1 VRSALILLLA
11 SGILVAAEPA
21 QPGPSTAAL
30 EAKALLDAG
39 KAAEAEA
46 AAEARLKDAPDDQGA
61 RKVLLAARIAR
72 SESELRGLLAEQG
85 RSRDLL
91 LGDNDFDAAKAR
103 ADADVRRRLDTAEGL
118 LSLRRYGEAVEVCN
132 AILAD
137 HPHEPAAMRL
147 KYAGLTSMV
156 ERERGQ
162 LKKEIAYRHSEAIND
177 ADRDAVFPRDKPRV
191 KRQVFVFDEDMDE
204 LERQRVRN
212 RLQEVISLDLHGT
225 QARPV
230 LEQMFAVAGINYVIL
245 DSAIGEQTLTIRLL
259 NETVETALDAVAKM
273 VKLRYSYV
281 RGTVF
286 ISGEDDG
293 QLVTEII
300 RLKAGLTDVDA
311 VVTAGSLSGSTPGS
325 GTGPT
330 VLPNGA
336 GLGSP
341 TGING
346 APAAPANP
354 FAAAAG
360 AGGAGAAGGAGG
372 GKSDIERFIEKIP
385 DIVVG
390 WPSEGKVYLDRKSN
404 TVYVRATPHAIS
416 EVKRLISALDYNS
429 VQVLIEARFI
439 EVAESAM
446 RTLGVSWQVADAI
459 PAAAATW
466 NGVSGVPVQPGAVAL
481 PPDKLG
487 GMVFSG
493 LTQAGKANVLATLT
507 ALEEE
512 GKSTNLAEPKIL
524 TLNNA
529 RGLIEITREI
539 TYISGYTN
547 QGTGQVPVTT
557 GNTTTYVQQ
566 TALVPQFAKEN
577 EGISLS
583 ITPSVARNSDIIT
596 LRLEPKVKVMTTEP
610 KDVKFNITGNDGK
623 PVTNTISQPPEFTT
637 RSLVTSL
644 HVQNGQ
650 SVALGGLVNK
660 KQADNTEGIPFLM
673 KIPLLGQFFRTDV
686 NSNERRNLIILV
698 TANQV
703 EPSGAKVADEV
714 DRLRDTARVLI
725 GDEAR
730 KAMESAP
737 LAPQAQPLSAPQ
749 EPRRWG
755 GKGGGGK
762 QN

>member
-1 VRSALILLLA
+1 MRSALILLLA
-11 SGILVAAEPA
+11 AGLAAAEPVA
-21 QPGPSTAAL
+21 TGPSDAAVA
-30 EAKALLDAG
+30 AKALLDAG
-39 KAAEAEA
+39 KPAEAEA
-46 AAEARLKDAPDDQGA
+46 AAEARLKEQPDDQGA

-72 SESELRGLLAEQG
+72 SEAELRALLAEQG
-85 RSRDLL
+85 RNRDLV

-147 KYAGLTSMV
+147 KYAALTTMV

-162 LKKEIAYRHSEAIND
+162 LKKENAYRLGEAVND
-177 ADRDAVFPRDKPRV
+177 VDRDAIFPRDKPRV

-273 VKLRYSYV
+273 VKLRYNYV

-300 RLKAGLTDVDA
+300 RLKAGLTDVEAA
-311 VVTAGSLSGSTPGS
+311 VASGSLSGSTPGS
-325 GTGPT
+325 GAGPT

-336 GLGSP
+336 GLGTTPGASGQP
-341 TGING
+341 T
-346 APAAPANP
+346 APANP
-354 FAAAAG
+354 FAAAA
-360 AGGAGAAGGAGG
+360 AAAGGANGG
-372 GKSDIERFIEKIP
+372 GANAGKSDIERFIEKIP

-390 WPSEGKVYLDRKSN
+390 WPGEGKVYLDRKSN

-416 EVKRLISALDYNS
+416 EVKRLISALDYNN

-439 EVAESAM
+439 EVEETAM
-446 RTLGVSWQVADAI
+446 RQLGVSWQMADTIPVGSTTTWNAI
-459 PAAAATW
+459 SGTPVSPAAVAS
-466 NGVSGVPVQPGAVAL
+466 SGGLA
-481 PPDKLG
+481 
-487 GMVFSG
+487 FSG
-493 LTQAGKANVLATLT
+493 LTTMGKANVLATLT
-507 ALEEE
+507 ALEKE
-512 GKSTNLAEPKIL
+512 GKSHNLAEPKIL

-547 QGTGQVPVTT
+547 QGTGQVPITT
-557 GNTTTYVQQ
+557 GTTTTYVQQ

-577 EGISLS
+577 EGISLT

-596 LRLEPKVKVMTTEP
+596 LRLEPKVKVMTTKP
-610 KDVKFNITGNDGK
+610 KDIEFNITGNDGK
-623 PVTNTISQPPEFTT
+623 PVTNKISQPPEFTT

-660 KQADNTEGIPFLM
+660 KQEDSTQGVPFLM
-673 KIPLLGQFFRTDV
+673 KIPVLGQFFRTDS
-686 NSNERRNLIILV
+686 NSDERRNLIILV

-714 DRLRDTARVLI
+714 ERLRDTARVLI

-730 KAMESAP
+730 KAMEAAP
-737 LAPQAQPLSAPQ
+737 LAPQAQPLSVPQ
-749 EPRRWG
+749 EPRRWS

>member
-11 SGILVAAEPA
+11 SGLLVAAEPVP
-21 QPGPSTAAL
+21 PGPSAAAL

-46 AAEARLKDAPDDQGA
+46 AAESRLKEEPDDQGA

-72 SESELRGLLAEQG
+72 SENELRGLLAEQG
-85 RSRDLL
+85 RNRDLL

-162 LKKEIAYRHSEAIND
+162 LRKENSYRSAEAIGD
-177 ADRDAVFPRDKPRV
+177 VERDAVFPRDKPRV

-230 LEQMFAVAGINYVIL
+230 LEQLFAVAGINYVIL

-259 NETVETALDAVAKM
+259 NESVETALDAVAKM
-273 VKLRYSYV
+273 VKLRYNYV

-300 RLKAGLTDVDA
+300 RLRSGLTDVEA
-311 VVTAGSLSGSTPGS
+311 TVATSSLSGSTPGS
-325 GTGPT
+325 GAGPT
-330 VLPNGA
+330 PLNNGGQVAGQTGTTTPSPLPSA
-336 GLGSP
+336 F
-341 TGING
+341 
-346 APAAPANP
+346 A
-354 FAAAAG
+354 AAAAG
-360 AGGAGAAGGAGG
+360 AAAGAAGAGA
-372 GKSDIERFIEKIP
+372 GKSDVERFIEKIP

-390 WPSEGKVYLDRKSN
+390 WPSEGKAYLDRKSN

-416 EVKRLISALDYNS
+416 EVKRLLAALDYNN

-439 EVAESAM
+439 EVEETAL
-446 RTLGVSWQVADAI
+446 RKLGVSWQMADTI
-459 PAAAATW
+459 PVGPGTTW
-466 NGVSGVPVQPGAVAL
+466 NGISGTPVAPASLASN
-481 PPDKLG
+481 G
-487 GMVFSG
+487 GLVFSG
-493 LTQAGKANVLATLT
+493 LTQAGKANVMATLT

-512 GKSTNLAEPKIL
+512 GKSHNLAEPKIL

-566 TALVPQFAKEN
+566 TALVPQFSKEN
-577 EGISLS
+577 EGISLA
-583 ITPSVARNSDIIT
+583 ITPSVARNTDIIT
-596 LRLEPKVKVMTTEP
+596 LRLEPKVKVMTTP
-610 KDVKFNITGNDGK
+610 PSDVEFNITGTDGK
-623 PVTNTISQPPEFTT
+623 PVKNTISKPPEFTT

-660 KQADNTEGIPFLM
+660 NQSEGTKGVPFLM
-673 KIPLLGQFFRTDV
+673 KLPVLGQFFRTDT
-686 NSNERRNLIILV
+686 NDEKRRNLIILV

-730 KAMESAP
+730 KAMEGAP
-737 LAPQAQPLSAPQ
+737 LAPQSLPPSAPQ

>member
-1 VRSALILLLA
+1 MRSALILLLA
-11 SGILVAAEPA
+11 SGLAVAAESA
-21 QPGPSTAAL
+21 QPGPSAAAL

-46 AAEARLKDAPDDQGA
+46 AAEARLKEEPEDQGA

-85 RSRDLL
+85 RNRDLL

-162 LKKEIAYRHSEAIND
+162 LKKENAYRLSEAAND
-177 ADRDAVFPRDKPRV
+177 VDRDAVFPRDKPRV
-191 KRQVFVFDEDMDE
+191 RRQVFVFDEDMDE

-273 VKLRYSYV
+273 VKLRYNYV

-311 VVTAGSLSGSTPGS
+311 AVASGSLSGSTPGT
-325 GTGPT
+325 GAGPT

-336 GLGSP
+336 GTGTTPGQPGMP
-341 TGING
+341 T
-346 APAAPANP
+346 PPANP
-354 FAAAAG
+354 FAAAAT
-360 AGGAGAAGGAGG
+360 AAAGGANAGGANG
-372 GKSDIERFIEKIP
+372 GKSDVERFIEKIP

-416 EVKRLISALDYNS
+416 EVKRLIAGLDYNN

-439 EVAESAM
+439 EIDEKAM

-459 PAAAATW
+459 PAANATW
-466 NGVSGVPVQPGAVAL
+466 NGISGAPVSPGAVAST
-481 PPDKLG
+481 G
-487 GMVFSG
+487 GLVFSG
-493 LTQAGKANVLATLT
+493 LTTMGKANVLATIS

-512 GKSTNLAEPKIL
+512 GKSHNLAEPKIL

-566 TALVPQFAKEN
+566 TALVPQFAKDS
-577 EGISLS
+577 EGISLT

-596 LRLEPKVKVMTTEP
+596 LRLEPKVKVMTTP
-610 KDVKFNITGNDGK
+610 PSDVEFNITGTDGK
-623 PVTNTISQPPEFTT
+623 PVTNKISKPPEFTT
-637 RSLVTSL
+637 RTLVTSL

-660 KQADNTEGIPFLM
+660 NQSENTKGTPFLM
-673 KIPLLGQFFRTDV
+673 KIPILGQFFRTDT
-686 NSNERRNLIILV
+686 SSDDRRNLIILV

-730 KAMESAP
+730 KAMETAP
-737 LAPQAQPLSAPQ
+737 LAPQSLPPSAPQ